1 MSTQPVPRVRLTPVP
16 DDGVFVV
23 RGDELDPLLLAEDAG
38 RFRARFVEWGR
49 FGISAFYAASED
61 EVDALC
67 QARLVRF
74 DTVVVFD
81 RRDLEAVGVEI
92 VATFRTPHVTLCH
105 RDLDELVDRLLRC
118 RHVVRAN
125 PYHVDDEEVV
135 DGGA

>member
-1 MSTQPVPRVRLTPVP
+1 MAPEPVPRVRLTPIP

-23 RGDELDPLLLAEDAG
+23 RGDELDPALMMEDAE
-38 RFRARFVEWGR
+38 RFHARFADWGR
-49 FGISAFYAASED
+49 HGISAFYAASDD

-74 DTVVVFD
+74 DTVVVFG
-81 RRDLEAVGVEI
+81 RRDLETAGVDI
-92 VATFRTPHVTLCH
+92 VPTFRTPHVTLCH
-105 RDLDELVDRLLRC
+105 HDLGELVERLLRC
-118 RHVVRAN
+118 RHPVRAN